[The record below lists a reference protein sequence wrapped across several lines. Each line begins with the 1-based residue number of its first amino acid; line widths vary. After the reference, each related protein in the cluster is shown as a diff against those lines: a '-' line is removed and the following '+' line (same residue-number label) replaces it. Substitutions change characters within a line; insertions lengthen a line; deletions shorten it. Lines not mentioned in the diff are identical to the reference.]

1 MWRSKSLR
9 ASSGRGNLIEG
20 GLLMVVGYLE
30 ESRGRLVIAFW
41 WKWNIEM
48 HAATLLPIIQHHVR
62 PSSIVYSDEWSS
74 YRSLNAVRPGL
85 VHDTVNHS
93 VHFVDPASGAHTQGV
108 KGCGAVVKEC

>member
-1 MWRSKSLR
+1 MWRSKSIR

-20 GLLMVVGYLE
+20 GLLMVIGNLE

-48 HAATLLPIIQHHVR
+48 LLHFYPLYSNMLDLAALCTVTSGVR
-62 PSSIVYSDEWSS
+62 TTAST
-74 YRSLNAVRPGL
+74 AVTGL

-93 VHFVDPASGAHTQGV
+93 VHFVDPASGAHTHGV
-108 KGCGAVVKEC
+108 